1 MMIRLHNHILL
12 LASNHIKKK
21 SNKARGFSMYMYLL
35 SSQPLDYVFHL
46 DRDRS
51 EEIHFQ
57 PLQKCKG
64 DHAIQ

>member
-1 MMIRLHNHILL
+1 
-12 LASNHIKKK
+12 
-21 SNKARGFSMYMYLL
+21 MYMYLL

-57 PLQKCKG
+57 SLQKCKG

>member
-1 MMIRLHNHILL
+1 
-12 LASNHIKKK
+12 
-21 SNKARGFSMYMYLL
+21 MYMYLQ

>member
-1 MMIRLHNHILL
+1 MIRLHNHILL

-21 SNKARGFSMYMYLL
+21 NNNAGGFSMYMYLL